1 MHRIWTA
8 ALGLVLAAGL
18 AGCADGPVVQAENP
32 RGISLYWYNWQAD
45 GIDAAKA
52 EADRHCQASGG
63 HAVLTGEFTDQDV
76 TRAAFICRPY

>member
-1 MHRIWTA
+1 MDRIGMA

-18 AGCADGPVVQAENP
+18 AGCAGGPVLQAEDP
-32 RGISLYWYNWQAD
+32 RGISLYWYNWQAG
-45 GIDAAKA
+45 GIDAAQA
-52 EADRHCQASGG
+52 EADRHCQPSGA